1 MRKPFVVPDERQALE
16 RIASRCAKSELC
28 EADVRRKL
36 AEWKQCGDAADRIVE
51 QLRAGGFID
60 DARFC
65 RAFVEDKWRFNRWGK
80 IKIRMALQQKNLR
93 GPEVEE
99 ALEDVDSD
107 EYREVLVAL
116 LQEKGRTLRDCSD
129 YERYQ
134 KLIRFALGRGFETDI
149 IKECLSSE
157 IES

>member
-1 MRKPFVVPDERQALE
+1 MKKPLVVPDERQALE

-28 EADVRRKL
+28 EADIRRKL
-36 AEWKQCGDAADRIVE
+36 AEWRLCGDAADRIVE

-80 IKIRMALQQKNLR
+80 TKIRMALRQKDLR
-93 GPEVEE
+93 GSEVEE
-99 ALEDVDSD
+99 ALEDVDAD
-107 EYREVLVAL
+107 EYREVLAAL
-116 LQEKGRTLRDCSD
+116 LQEKGRTLRAESH

-134 KLIRFALGRGFETDI
+134 KLIRFALGRGFEMDI
-149 IKECLSSE
+149 IKECLSGE

>member
-1 MRKPFVVPDERQALE
+1 M
-16 RIASRCAKSELC
+16 
-28 EADVRRKL
+28 
-36 AEWKQCGDAADRIVE
+36 
-51 QLRAGGFID
+51 RAGGFID

-99 ALEDVDSD
+99 ALEDVDID
-107 EYREVLVAL
+107 EYREVLAAL

-149 IKECLSSE
+149 IKGCLSSE